1 MTRTARTA
9 LALTMAA
16 GLLTMEPL
24 AASARTKSIVK
35 YGAIGLG
42 AAALYN
48 LGQRSAHAHYHQP
61 HYHYGYAAPQYYAPV
76 YPAYPAYP
84 AYAYPAPAPVYAYP
98 SYGTS
103 FHFSYS
109 R

>member
-1 MTRTARTA
+1 MNRTARFA
-9 LALTMAA
+9 VALTTAA

-24 AASARTKSIVK
+24 TASARTKTVLK

-48 LGQRSAHAHYHQP
+48 LGQQSAHA
-61 HYHYGYAAPQYYAPV
+61 HYHYGYAAPHYYAPV
-76 YPAYPAYP
+76 YPAYPPYP
-84 AYAYPAPAPVYAYP
+84 AYAYPAPAPVYTYP
-98 SYGTS
+98 AYGTS